1 MRKIKVLK
9 LGWEFPPLINGG
21 LGVACMGISR
31 ALSQKVD
38 LSVIVP
44 KAAPEARYEGFE
56 LTGVNNLRHEQMETQ
71 EEGYTYESFTVVGK
85 APINLDPYAC
95 VEGTPGNIT
104 FTKEGKLLFS
114 RIHQADLELFTSNE
128 DLYAGDLA
136 RKVIE
141 FSKICA
147 VMARKYDFDVVHAH
161 DWMTY
166 LAGVEVKKATGKPLV
181 VHLHASQFDRA
192 GADARGWIYDI

>member
-1 MRKIKVLK
+1 MRRIKVLK

-31 ALSQKVD
+31 ALAQKVD
-38 LSVIVP
+38 LHVIVP
-44 KAAPEARYEGFE
+44 KAAPEATYDGFS
-56 LTGVNNLRHEQMETQ
+56 LMGINTLRHEQMETL
-71 EEGYTYESFTVVGK
+71 EEGYTYESFSVVSK
-85 APINLDPYAC
+85 APINLDPYASE
-95 VEGTPGNIT
+95 EGTPGTIT

-114 RIHQADLELFTSNE
+114 RVHQADLALFTGKE

-147 VMARKYDFDVVHAH
+147 VMARQYDFDVVHPE
-161 DWMTY
+161 Y
-166 LAGVEVKKATGKPLV
+166 LQSLATSP
-181 VHLHASQFDRA
+181 SFR
-192 GADARGWIYDI
+192 

>member
-1 MRKIKVLK
+1 MTMRKIKVLK

-21 LGVACMGISR
+21 LGVACMGIAR

-44 KAAPEARYEGFE
+44 KAAPDAKYDGFE
-56 LTGVNNLRHEQMETQ
+56 LTGINNMRHEQMETL
-71 EEGYTYESFTVVGK
+71 ETGYTYESFSVVGK

-95 VEGTPGNIT
+95 EEGTPGNIT

-114 RIHQADLELFTSNE
+114 KVHKADLELFTGKE

-141 FSKICA
+141 
-147 VMARKYDFDVVHAH
+147 
-161 DWMTY
+161 
-166 LAGVEVKKATGKPLV
+166 
-181 VHLHASQFDRA
+181 
-192 GADARGWIYDI
+192 